1 MKNGFSSGRGFQFSP
16 SASSEISPP
25 RDSAAFSNAPPT
37 IHRPTAT
44 PLRLDSPLA
53 RVQTKRRCAY
63 ALHSPFPLDFSTRFL
78 LRFPLE
84 TRSLPATCN
93 LCKSFFLTIRISLS
107 SLFISLIFIFNRHPR
122 WPLHSYRS
130 IFLVRTDGVF
140 LLSFHWWKEVSRDG
154 GEKRSFPSII
164 SYIHFTRFVDDLDTT
179 EQRKNYNLKMVKI
192 IFIHELTS
200 GQLLRYN
207 INHEITFI
215 NETIVA
221 NHNSLGVL

>member
-1 MKNGFSSGRGFQFSP
+1 MRIFFFFLRKESILLERGGKTALPGFFDSFRLLCSRNMKNGFSSGRGFQFSP

-130 IFLVRTDGVF
+130 IFLV
-140 LLSFHWWKEVSRDG
+140 
-154 GEKRSFPSII
+154 PSYGW
-164 SYIHFTRFVDDLDTT
+164 SVL
-179 EQRKNYNLKMVKI
+179 
-192 IFIHELTS
+192 
-200 GQLLRYN
+200 
-207 INHEITFI
+207 
-215 NETIVA
+215 TIVPLVER
-221 NHNSLGVL
+221 SLAGRWREKILS